1 MAEVIKSVIGKLSG
15 TLGNM
20 VFRNIGDKVVI
31 YMRPHNQQISYSE
44 DSVKNRS
51 RFGMTSLLATRANK
65 LPGIK
70 EVWNSVNAEGRS
82 AYTKLIKANAKS
94 TDAECLTVNNKITP
108 MGNSLKVKSFSL
120 TPQKFVIEYRIED
133 KGIDKIL
140 PPYYAN
146 LVFFCYDN
154 KNPESE
160 RKYLIAEVPGDVN
173 ADEGTEYTT
182 YETVLNSAYSKIMVQ
197 FKKAVVLFAVTKVEG
212 KNVRWTTT
220 FGAETDL

>member
-1 MAEVIKSVIGKLSG
+1 MVICEDKM
-15 TLGNM
+15 GN
-20 VFRNIGDKVVI
+20 
-31 YMRPHNQQISYSE
+31 
-44 DSVKNRS
+44 
-51 RFGMTSLLATRANK
+51 LLEN
-65 LPGIK
+65 
-70 EVWNSVNAEGRS
+70 E
-82 AYTKLIKANAKS
+82 LIKYC
-94 TDAECLTVNNKITP
+94 EE
-108 MGNSLKVKSFSL
+108 GNINKVKRLVEKGADIHTQNDKALIVSCSRGW
-120 TPQKFVIEYRIED
+120 IEVVKYLIE
-133 KGIDKIL
+133 KIL

-160 RKYLIAEVPGDVN
+160 RKYLIAEVPGNVT